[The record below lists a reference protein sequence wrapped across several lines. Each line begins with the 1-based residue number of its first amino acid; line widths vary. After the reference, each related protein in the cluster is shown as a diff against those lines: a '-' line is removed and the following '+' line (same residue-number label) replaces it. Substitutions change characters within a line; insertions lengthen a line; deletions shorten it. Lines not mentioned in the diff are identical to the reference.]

1 MRSRARWRPKHERC
15 GVRAALISGGECK
28 ITGAA
33 RTNVN
38 GYRAIPL
45 AWNHKGAPEPLP
57 AGLQEDLMQI
67 KPRLAPSG
75 PIGEKLPQP
84 SLQEDI

>member
-1 MRSRARWRPKHERC
+1 MAPQAREARRP
-15 GVRAALISGGECK
+15 AALISGGEC
-28 ITGAA
+28 TVTAPT
-33 RTNVN
+33 RTNVYD
-38 GYRAIPL
+38 YRAILL
-45 AWNHKGAPEPLP
+45 AWNNKGTPEPLP
-57 AGLQEDLMQI
+57 AGLQKDLMQI